1 MNNCPNCKKECSNG
15 ECGCIPKGLTTP
27 AACPAD
33 LPTCPQPSP
42 CNETFDAKCV
52 YYTGTGNDCLNIET
66 GQTVEAVIDNLASLF
81 APFICLE
88 CASLIIPANNATAVS
103 TTGVLNWNMIPGAA
117 SYDVYL
123 GVNSLTPTLVSVGQ
137 ILTSYTP
144 AYPLLPNTAYYWKII
159 PYNLAGIP
167 VASCPIF
174 TFNTTPIPCVNPLQD
189 LFTKVIAFIPDSGP
203 KDIGLVITAIEI
215 GLDAGELLTN
225 CNFCCPDCTE
235 TNRYVLAS
243 APLYSTYYDAVYSD
257 TCLPPCCIEV
267 NASLTAMNTAL
278 EGPGNISLSEAF
290 AAVPPSTNCCGTNFS
305 ECATRIK
312 TLLPTKWAS
321 IFSAL
326 GVVEESSFNGTTEL
340 CIIADFIETLLVN
353 FTEQDAANVI
363 KAILNKGFVVDCRP
377 EGTIIAS
384 VDTYLTY
391 LNQVSVGGCLCYK
404 PC

>member
-27 AACPAD
+27 TSCPAD
-33 LPTCPQPSP
+33 LPNCPDPSP

-52 YYTGTGNDCLNIET
+52 YYTGVGNDCLNIES
-66 GQTVEAVIDNLASLF
+66 GQTVEAVINNLASQF
-81 APFICLE
+81 APFICLP

-103 TTGVLNWNMIPGAA
+103 NTSALNWNMIPGAA

-123 GVNSLTPTLVSVGQ
+123 GTNSLSLTLVSAGQ
-137 ILTSYTP
+137 VLTSYTP
-144 AYPLLPNTAYYWKII
+144 SYSLLPNTTYYWKII
-159 PYNLAGIP
+159 PHNIAGVP
-167 VASCPIF
+167 VASCPTF
-174 TFNTTPIPCVNPLQD
+174 TFNTVSAPCLNPLED
-189 LFTKVIAFIPDSGP
+189 FFTKISAYIPTSGP
-203 KDIGLVITAIEI
+203 KDVATLITAIEN

-225 CNFCCPDCTE
+225 CNLCCPDCPDTH
-235 TNRYVLAS
+235 RYVLAS
-243 APLYSTYYDAVYSD
+243 APLYSTYYTEVYSS

-267 NASLTAMNTAL
+267 SASLTAMNTAL
-278 EGPGNISLSEAF
+278 EGPRNISLSAAF
-290 AAVPPSTNCCGTNFS
+290 AAVPPNTNCCGTNFS
-305 ECATRIK
+305 ECGDRIK
-312 TLLPTKWAS
+312 TLLPTKWGS
-321 IFSAL
+321 IFLTL

-340 CIIADFIETLLVN
+340 CIIADFIETLLLN

-377 EGTIIAS
+377 EGTIISSIA
-384 VDTYLTY
+384 TYLTY